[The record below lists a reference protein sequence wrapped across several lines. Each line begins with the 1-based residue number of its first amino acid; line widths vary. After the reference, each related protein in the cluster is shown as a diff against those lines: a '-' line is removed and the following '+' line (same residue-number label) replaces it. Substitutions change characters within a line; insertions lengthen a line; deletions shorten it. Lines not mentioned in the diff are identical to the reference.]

1 MVKCI
6 ELLSTPKGIDLLF
19 AAAAGY
25 SNETKISNSNFI
37 RVFLTKLGESINQ
50 STVKCHQINQV
61 KLTVGLMN
69 YS

>member
-6 ELLSTPKGIDLLF
+6 ELLSTQKGIDLLF
-19 AAAAGY
+19 AAAASY
-25 SNETKISNSNFI
+25 SNERKISNSNFI

>member
-1 MVKCI
+1 MKEKFQI
-6 ELLSTPKGIDLLF
+6 L
-19 AAAAGY
+19 
-25 SNETKISNSNFI
+25 ISLGFNG
-37 RVFLTKLGESINQ
+37 LGESINQ

>member
-1 MVKCI
+1 MK
-6 ELLSTPKGIDLLF
+6 E
-19 AAAAGY
+19 
-25 SNETKISNSNFI
+25 KISNSNFI

>member
-6 ELLSTPKGIDLLF
+6 ELLSTQKGIDLLF

-25 SNETKISNSNFI
+25 SNERKISNSNFI

-50 STVKCHQINQV
+50 STVKCYQINQV